1 MKGLCHQSLQN
12 HQAGHNAPLSP
23 IYKVVK
29 TVYASPGRVNFQ
41 LDSTKASISISNIS
55 LRRKKDYYDTMTLI
69 LRFSQLSVTFS
80 NRYHSL
86 SEFLNFCMMASCS
99 EILRSISLSPRVLVV
114 LISYNQ
120 LVDSGPFSPVISK
133 KGFGIGSIVS
143 RAASVASDAAKHAYA
158 AASTSSSNFD
168 EVVPLKCS
176 LMLISLPW
184 ENIAYDLLSKVRFVL
199 TCY

>member
-1 MKGLCHQSLQN
+1 
-12 HQAGHNAPLSP
+12 
-23 IYKVVK
+23 
-29 TVYASPGRVNFQ
+29 
-41 LDSTKASISISNIS
+41 
-55 LRRKKDYYDTMTLI
+55 
-69 LRFSQLSVTFS
+69 
-80 NRYHSL
+80 
-86 SEFLNFCMMASCS
+86 MMASCS